1 MHHTELSVGLMI
13 DVEMEPH
20 QVFVE
25 APGAIDIAD
34 WEKHQLE
41 LEVQQSLLR
50 PDRRS

>member
-1 MHHTELSVGLMI
+1 MI

-25 APGAIDIAD
+25 APGAIDIGNR
-34 WEKHQLE
+34 EENELE